1 MPLILERFSRPMNE
15 RREGR
20 PQALESL
27 AIQLQRQLRVCA
39 DQDKP
44 VEHKVVELGAV
55 IIVEGETRSSADT
68 GHGRRRGK
76 APTEGGS

>member
-15 RREGR
+15 RREGQ

-27 AIQLQRQLRVCA
+27 AIQPQGQLRVRP

-44 VEHKVVELGAV
+44 VGYKVVELGGV
-55 IIVEGETRSSADT
+55 ITVEGEPRSSADT
-68 GHGRRRGK
+68 DHGRRQGK
-76 APTEGGS
+76 APIEGGS